1 MAFPPDEHRN
11 LNAFDPASWIAGIS
25 AALIAAG
32 ARRVRSLRP
41 STVSFEWP
49 VASGDKPQ
57 SALPLEIE
65 HQEGGTLVLV
75 KQGAWR
81 LSVTEA
87 NRRLVA
93 LMAQQLRDRR
103 SRGDN
108 GLINIQWQH
117 TPAYQTDVPVSVDDF
132 VQMDTAD
139 WLERLLASVRRH
151 EQLFTVLDPLVQQA
165 AAGVFEPGRAHVVV
179 HALAMRLAEPAS
191 AAAVAFDPASWSGVA
206 GTALTA
212 AGAQH
217 VLPRPTAISLEWPV
231 VPPVRRVDDDE
242 SGSIPLE
249 VQQQDGGTLIVVAL
263 FAWRM
268 SVTDAN
274 KRLVELIAREL
285 CHASHRADNGFLDIN
300 WQYNDEGQRDAPFSL
315 DDYVHA
321 ETLDW
326 VDRLLASARR
336 LEQIFRALDPLV
348 QQAAAGVLDSGRA
361 HVVVR
366 DLAERLSGR
375 SSAEAGGAHET
386 FPAITME
393 RFDDGVLRAIKL
405 DAAPEVAL
413 EALDHPLL
421 ATVDEVSVY
430 FEADAVTRW
439 LAGSLALP
447 RRLQT
452 VDIFA
457 LDADKPALVCALLA
471 PFQDCT
477 HLSLQLDDKER
488 FRDVVVAGV
497 VTAVPA
503 FAHLEVL
510 EIDFDA
516 DAAAE
521 KKFLDLLFT
530 HPMPKLRRF
539 ALNSHGKR
547 SDAWLT
553 SLLKRL
559 PDTVTELG
567 LWQQAP
573 AWTALREKL
582 LSHEVMG
589 RLTAVGV
596 RDDIDEISDPRLDGK
611 QLFGPRSDVCNLAHD
626 LHAVGRHH
634 DVVALLGP
642 LRWKTRTAELH
653 YRYAMSLA
661 ELDQE
666 AGLVAWRAVLA
677 IDPKHAA
684 ATHNLANQLVAM
696 DRLEEA
702 YPVVVDALALSPDEA
717 WMLRCLAVIW
727 QHRGDTVQTG
737 EWSRRFVQAAGA
749 DVANN
754 DNVDGATRYVLAC
767 AQMWVNER
775 EFALESCEEAIA
787 AGAEGITPDVDVEW
801 DPVRD
806 DPRWQRLFLNTRR

>member
-1 MAFPPDEHRN
+1 MASPDE
-11 LNAFDPASWIAGIS
+11 LLDDANAFDPTSWIATTN
-25 AALIAAG
+25 AALGAAG

-49 VASGDKPQ
+49 LASAGRR
-57 SALPLEIE
+57 SIPLEIE

-87 NRRLVA
+87 SRKLVA
-93 LMAQQLRDRR
+93 LIARQLRERR
-103 SRGDN
+103 SRVDD

-117 TPAYQTDVPVSVDDF
+117 TPAYQIDVPVSVDDF
-132 VQMDTAD
+132 VEMDTSG

-165 AAGVFEPGRAHVVV
+165 AAGVFEAGRAHVVV
-179 HALAMRLAEPAS
+179 HALAVRLAQPAPAS
-191 AAAVAFDPASWSGVA
+191 QVAFEPASWSGVA
-206 GTALTA
+206 STALA
-212 AGAQH
+212 AVGARH
-217 VLPRPTAISLEWPV
+217 LLTRPAAISLEWPV
-231 VPPVRRVDDDE
+231 GCRVGEDDA
-242 SGSIPLE
+242 GSIPLE
-249 VQQQDGGTLIVVAL
+249 LQQQDGGTLIVVAL

-274 KRLVELIAREL
+274 KRLVELISREL
-285 CHASHRADNGFLDIN
+285 CHESHRADNGFIDVN
-300 WQYNDEGQRDAPFSL
+300 WQFNREGQRDAPFSL

-321 ETLDW
+321 DTLDW

-348 QQAAAGVLDSGRA
+348 QQAAAGIFEAGRA

-366 DLAERLSGR
+366 DLAERLSR
-375 SSAEAGGAHET
+375 SPDEAGGAHET

-393 RFDDGVLRAIKL
+393 RFDDGVLRALKL
-405 DAAPEVAL
+405 VAAPEVAL
-413 EALDHPLL
+413 QALDHPLL
-421 ATVDEVSVY
+421 ATVDEVSLY

-439 LAGSLALP
+439 LAGPGLP
-447 RRLQT
+447 RRLKT

-457 LDADKPALVCALLA
+457 LDAEKPALVCALLA
-471 PFQDCT
+471 PFRDCT

-488 FRDVVVAGV
+488 FREVVVAGAV
-497 VTAVPA
+497 AAVPA

-516 DAAAE
+516 SAAAE
-521 KKFLDLLFT
+521 KKLLDLLFS

-547 SDAWLT
+547 SGASSLR

-567 LWQQAP
+567 LWQQGP

-582 LSHEVMG
+582 LGHKVMG

-596 RDDIDEISDPRLDGK
+596 RDDIDEISDPRLAGK
-611 QLFGPRSDVCNLAHD
+611 QLFGSRPDVCNLAHD
-626 LHAVGRHH
+626 LHAVGRHR
-634 DVVALLGP
+634 DVVDLLGP
-642 LRWKTRTAELH
+642 LRWKTRDVDLH

-677 IDPKHAA
+677 IEPKHAA

-702 YPVVVDALALSPDEA
+702 YPLVVDALALGDDA

-727 QHRGDTVQTG
+727 QHRGDTAQSA

-754 DNVDGATRYVLAC
+754 DDVDGATRYVLAC

-775 EFALESCEEAIA
+775 ELALLSLEEAIA
-787 AGAEGITPDVDVEW
+787 AGLDGVTPDVDVEW

-806 DPRWQRLFLNTRR
+806 DPRWQRLLLNTRS